1 MDSLEPIKRK
11 IYEIRGRRVMLDSD
25 LAEMYQVETKNL
37 KRAVR
42 ANIERFPDDF
52 MFELTKEEFDSL
64 RCKNFTSNNEDDAL
78 RCKNFT
84 SNKRGGNRYLPF
96 AFTREGIAMLSGLLR
111 SEVAIQANI
120 NIMRAFF
127 QMQEALLIV
136 SNTQLQL
143 EQIRSEI
150 KQLRTDMNDTLADQN
165 KLEKNKTAKI
175 SGGIDDQEYTLPQA
189 IGILVLSHG
198 IDIVAP
204 GIIRDLRRFGHDH
217 TAGEL
222 PKKRFRQFIQQFFH
236 DLFVFFCRNHPVSN
250 GEDPFGPSRL
260 SVHSAGM
267 RFGNCQSISPD
278 RRGIN
283 GNLENSGA
291 FRVESSMMG
300 DTFLEK
306 IRRSF
311 LGRI

>member
-25 LAEMYQVETKNL
+25 LADMYQVETKNL

-52 MFELTKEEFDSL
+52 MFELTKEEYDSL
-64 RCKNFTSNNEDDAL
+64 RCKIFTLKDGNDAL

-96 AFTREGIAMLSGLLR
+96 VFTREGIAMLSGLLR
-111 SEVAIQANI
+111 SEIAVKANI

-165 KLEKNKTAKI
+165 DINESTRAQLEAI
-175 SGGIDDQEYTLPQA
+175 SDALMELQNQGKDS
-189 IGILVLSHG
+189 LVLPEIG
-198 IDIVAP
+198 YAAIQK
-204 GIIRDLRRFGHDH
+204 RR
-217 TAGEL
+217 
-222 PKKRFRQFIQQFFH
+222 
-236 DLFVFFCRNHPVSN
+236 
-250 GEDPFGPSRL
+250 
-260 SVHSAGM
+260 
-267 RFGNCQSISPD
+267 
-278 RRGIN
+278 
-283 GNLENSGA
+283 
-291 FRVESSMMG
+291 
-300 DTFLEK
+300 EK
-306 IRRSF
+306 E
-311 LGRI
+311 GK

>member
-25 LAEMYQVETKNL
+25 LAGMYQVETKNL

-42 ANIERFPDDF
+42 ANIERFPEDF
-52 MFELTKEEFDSL
+52 MFELTKEEY
-64 RCKNFTSNNEDDAL
+64 DAL

-111 SEVAIQANI
+111 SEIAVQANI

-143 EQIRSEI
+143 EQIRAEI

-165 KLEKNKTAKI
+165 DINEMTRAQLEAISDALMELQNQGKKPLALPEIGYTAIQK
-175 SGGIDDQEYTLPQA
+175 
-189 IGILVLSHG
+189 
-198 IDIVAP
+198 
-204 GIIRDLRRFGHDH
+204 RREEEG
-217 TAGEL
+217 
-222 PKKRFRQFIQQFFH
+222 KK
-236 DLFVFFCRNHPVSN
+236 
-250 GEDPFGPSRL
+250 
-260 SVHSAGM
+260 
-267 RFGNCQSISPD
+267 
-278 RRGIN
+278 
-283 GNLENSGA
+283 
-291 FRVESSMMG
+291 
-300 DTFLEK
+300 
-306 IRRSF
+306 
-311 LGRI
+311 

>member
-25 LAEMYQVETKNL
+25 LAGMYQVETKNL

-52 MFELTKEEFDSL
+52 MFELTKDEYDAL
-64 RCKNFTSNNEDDAL
+64 RCNIFTSNNDGDAL

-111 SEVAIQANI
+111 SEIAVQANI

-143 EQIRSEI
+143 EQIRAEI

-165 KLEKNKTAKI
+165 EINESTRAQLEAISDALMELQNQGESPLALPEIGYAAIQKRREEEENK
-175 SGGIDDQEYTLPQA
+175 S
-189 IGILVLSHG
+189 
-198 IDIVAP
+198 
-204 GIIRDLRRFGHDH
+204 
-217 TAGEL
+217 
-222 PKKRFRQFIQQFFH
+222 
-236 DLFVFFCRNHPVSN
+236 
-250 GEDPFGPSRL
+250 
-260 SVHSAGM
+260 
-267 RFGNCQSISPD
+267 
-278 RRGIN
+278 
-283 GNLENSGA
+283 
-291 FRVESSMMG
+291 
-300 DTFLEK
+300 
-306 IRRSF
+306 
-311 LGRI
+311 

>member
-111 SEVAIQANI
+111 SEIAIQANI

-143 EQIRSEI
+143 EQIRAEI
-150 KQLRTDMNDTLADQN
+150 KQLRTDLNDTLADQN
-165 KLEKNKTAKI
+165 DINEMTRVQLEAISDALMELQNQGKN
-175 SGGIDDQEYTLPQA
+175 P
-189 IGILVLSHG
+189 LVLPEIG
-198 IDIVAP
+198 YTAIQK
-204 GIIRDLRRFGHDH
+204 RR
-217 TAGEL
+217 EEEV
-222 PKKRFRQFIQQFFH
+222 K
-236 DLFVFFCRNHPVSN
+236 
-250 GEDPFGPSRL
+250 E
-260 SVHSAGM
+260 
-267 RFGNCQSISPD
+267 
-278 RRGIN
+278 
-283 GNLENSGA
+283 
-291 FRVESSMMG
+291 
-300 DTFLEK
+300 
-306 IRRSF
+306 
-311 LGRI
+311 

>member
-25 LAEMYQVETKNL
+25 LAGMYQVETKNL

-52 MFELTKEEFDSL
+52 MFELTKEEY
-64 RCKNFTSNNEDDAL
+64 DAL

-96 AFTREGIAMLSGLLR
+96 VFTREGIAMLSGLLR
-111 SEVAIQANI
+111 SEIAIQANI

-143 EQIRSEI
+143 EQIRAEI

-165 KLEKNKTAKI
+165 DINEMTRVQLEAISDALMELQNQGKNPLALPEIGYTAIQK
-175 SGGIDDQEYTLPQA
+175 
-189 IGILVLSHG
+189 
-198 IDIVAP
+198 
-204 GIIRDLRRFGHDH
+204 RR
-217 TAGEL
+217 EEEE
-222 PKKRFRQFIQQFFH
+222 KK
-236 DLFVFFCRNHPVSN
+236 
-250 GEDPFGPSRL
+250 
-260 SVHSAGM
+260 
-267 RFGNCQSISPD
+267 
-278 RRGIN
+278 
-283 GNLENSGA
+283 
-291 FRVESSMMG
+291 
-300 DTFLEK
+300 
-306 IRRSF
+306 
-311 LGRI
+311 